1 MHSCSSAYNYNAY
14 ILFSQIHL
22 TLELEMPKD
31 VKLVNVPILG
41 TIVHVLGSFA
51 GVIGKTKDA
60 EMR

>member
-1 MHSCSSAYNYNAY
+1 M
-14 ILFSQIHL
+14 QVHL
-22 TLELEMPKD
+22 TLALEMPKD
-31 VKLVNVPILG
+31 TKVLNVPILG